1 MKDTPDVQ
9 KDITSYMMELLKVS
23 SAGLVTRPSLLKRVM
38 KAVSAHNKASRRRE
52 ELRRE
57 GLNVPPFMIFSVT
70 SGCNLN
76 CSGCYSKRLRSAN
89 GPQLTI
95 DEISEVLD
103 GSEDLGISFVLISG
117 GEPLTVPG
125 LLNVLASHKRTL
137 FILFTNGKLLD
148 EATAST
154 IARSDNIVVMLSVEG
169 FDPQTD
175 GRRGQGT
182 YDKLLSTMDVLDRMS
197 ILFGCSIT
205 VTSSNLDIVTSER
218 FVSGMV
224 QRGCRAFIYVEYVPV
239 DPGSEGLVLGPTGNS
254 LLLDRTRA
262 LGSVHKVPFISFPGD
277 EGRWGGCISSGL
289 GFFHIGP
296 CGEMEPCPFAP
307 FSDRNIRDM
316 PLREALS
323 SPLLMK
329 VRELHPELD
338 ETDGGCALWK
348 RRDILSKMCHMDPV
362 KDL

>member
-1 MKDTPDVQ
+1 MMDASEVQ
-9 KDITSYMMELLKVS
+9 KDITGYMMEILKVS
-23 SAGLVTRPSLLKRVM
+23 STGLVTRPTLLKRLM
-38 KAVSAHNKASRRRE
+38 KAVRAHNKASRRRE

-57 GLNVPPFMIFSVT
+57 GLNVPPFMIFSIT
-70 SGCNLN
+70 SKCNLN

-89 GPQLTI
+89 APQLTI

-125 LLNVLASHKRTL
+125 ILDVLATHKRTL
-137 FILFTNGKLLD
+137 FILFTNGTLLD
-148 EATAST
+148 EATADI

-175 GRRGQGT
+175 GRRGLGM
-182 YDKLLSTMDVLDRMS
+182 YDKLVSTMEGLDRRS
-197 ILFGCSIT
+197 ILFGTSIT

-254 LLLDRTRA
+254 LLKERLEA
-262 LGSVHKVPFISFPGD
+262 LGSVHKLPFISFPGD

-296 CGEMEPCPFAP
+296 CGELEPCPFAP

-323 SPLLMK
+323 SPLLSRVK
-329 VRELHPELD
+329 ELHPELD

-348 RRDILSKMCHMDPV
+348 RRDMLSLMCQGDRTNE
-362 KDL
+362 